1 MNRRRL
7 GAWLLPA
14 TAFLLLAAGIQDP
27 QPAGR
32 TPSANPTATTPPG
45 TAPRPVATL
54 HQAWLVEVMDLEP
67 QRATDLYREV
77 ARDKSPDNLERW
89 VALARLKELHRLGV
103 APPVVVDPIE
113 VPVPLRAAM
122 AAASAP
128 LDVAALLELA
138 GDPDLLQ
145 ARSAESGRL
154 PLLRPAVSEA
164 EAWLI
169 DQVGPN
175 WRDRRQRQQS
185 PADRPPL
192 ADRFN
197 AVRIVVAE
205 LDGNRRQA
213 DEVRALYFTQWRPP
227 VSSGDHA
234 ATLARVRANFD
245 YLLRD
250 HELARSQQD
259 LLLQRLRDAIDKM
272 AASEPASAV
281 ALVLRLPVFA
291 EILLREVPAARR

>member
-1 MNRRRL
+1 MNRRRVAA
-7 GAWLLPA
+7 GLLPA
-14 TAFLLLAAGIQDP
+14 VAFLLLAADNQDP
-27 QPAGR
+27 PPAGR
-32 TPSANPTATTPPG
+32 PAVTPTAA
-45 TAPRPVATL
+45 APRPVATL

-89 VALARLKELHRLGV
+89 VALARLVELHRIGV
-103 APPVVVDPIE
+103 APRVAVDPIE

-122 AAASAP
+122 AAATAP
-128 LDVAALLELA
+128 LDVAALLALA

-154 PLLRPAVSEA
+154 PLLRPAVAEA

-185 PADRPPL
+185 PTDRPPFS
-192 ADRFN
+192 DRFN

-213 DEVRALYFTQWRPP
+213 DEARSLYFTQWRPP
-227 VSSGDHA
+227 ATSGDHA
-234 ATLARVRANFD
+234 ASLARVRANFD

-250 HELARSQQD
+250 HDLARSQQD

-272 AASEPASAV
+272 AATDPASAM

-291 EILLREVPAARR
+291 ELLLRDVPAARR